1 MLAHNFNEE
10 GTLGRESANS
20 VNNRQSNGR
29 LYLGKLIGTWDSV
42 VAFSSA
48 ALCNVRAAVWQVSYH
63 CRQRLKLA

>member
-10 GTLGRESANS
+10 GTLGSESAKS

-42 VAFSSA
+42 VNFSSV
-48 ALCNVRAAVWQVSYH
+48 ALCNVRAAVLH
-63 CRQRLKLA
+63 GLHRCRQC